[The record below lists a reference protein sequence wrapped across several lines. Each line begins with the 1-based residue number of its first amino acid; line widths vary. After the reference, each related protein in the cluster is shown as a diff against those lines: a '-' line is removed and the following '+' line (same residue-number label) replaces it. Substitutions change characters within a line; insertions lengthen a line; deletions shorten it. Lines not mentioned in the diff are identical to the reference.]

1 MELVQGIRIN
11 DNIYK
16 HSIFIDYLS
25 FLIVSPLSIIQNQII
40 YLLQIIR
47 CIFYTSN
54 SHNKSYKINQNLRPN
69 LEIISKFL

>member
-1 MELVQGIRIN
+1 MELVQGIRKN

-69 LEIISKFL
+69 LKIISKFL